1 MAKTITLQELKP
13 GDIVLYSPP
22 PGKDAWE
29 SWLICFF
36 TGSPVSHTAMIDSNP
51 GYVIKK
57 IPVIDL
63 KQHQAVSGKSGM
75 RDTYTPLKTVFAPS
89 SSPVEIAQ
97 GLKLNGADEMYIADL
112 DLIESQGHNID
123 DIKMVNTILPV
134 MFDGGVKNIEGF
146 EFFLDYAFKIIVPTE
161 TLESIDEMRKI
172 FEKYPK
178 ERIVVSVD
186 VKNNELLAKNFD
198 LSLQEFKEILKELDP
213 NEIILLDITGVGTEK
228 GYNKKL
234 LDEFDELKDKLI
246 IAGGLNKQSLGELE
260 SLGIK
265 KVLIGTSLHSGEVRL
280 LD

>member
-1 MAKTITLQELKP
+1 
-13 GDIVLYSPP
+13 
-22 PGKDAWE
+22 
-29 SWLICFF
+29 
-36 TGSPVSHTAMIDSNP
+36 
-51 GYVIKK
+51 
-57 IPVIDL
+57 
-63 KQHQAVSGKSGM
+63 M

-89 SSPVEIAQ
+89 SNPVEIAQ

-123 DIKMVNTILPV
+123 DVKMANTILPV
-134 MFDGGVKNIEGF
+134 MFDGGVKNLESF
-146 EFFLDYAFKIIVPTE
+146 EFFLNYAYKIIVPTE
-161 TLESIDEMRKI
+161 TLESIDDMKKI

-178 ERIVVSVD
+178 ERIAVSVD
-186 VKNNELLAKNFD
+186 VKNNELLAKHLD
-198 LSLQEFKEILKELDP
+198 LNLSQFKEILKELDP

-246 IAGGLNKQSLGELE
+246 IAGGLNKQSLSELE

-265 KVLIGTSLHSGEVRL
+265 KVLIGTSLHSGEVKI

>member
-1 MAKTITLQELKP
+1 M
-13 GDIVLYSPP
+13 
-22 PGKDAWE
+22 
-29 SWLICFF
+29 
-36 TGSPVSHTAMIDSNP
+36 
-51 GYVIKK
+51 IKK

-75 RDTYTPLKTVFAPS
+75 RDTYMPLNTVFAPS

-134 MFDGGVKNIEGF
+134 MFDGGVKNLEGF
-146 EFFLDYAFKIIVPTE
+146 EFFLDYAYKIIVPTE
-161 TLESIDEMRKI
+161 TLESIDEMKKI

-186 VKNNELLAKNFD
+186 VKNNELLSKNMD
-198 LSLQEFKEILKELDP
+198 LSLSEFKEILKELDV

-228 GYNKKL
+228 GYNKEL
-234 LDEFDELKDKLI
+234 LEEFGELKDKLI

-260 SLGIK
+260 ALGIK
-265 KVLIGTSLHSGEVRL
+265 KVLIGTCLHSGEVRL

>member
-1 MAKTITLQELKP
+1 ML
-13 GDIVLYSPP
+13 
-22 PGKDAWE
+22 
-29 SWLICFF
+29 
-36 TGSPVSHTAMIDSNP
+36 
-51 GYVIKK
+51 KK

-75 RDTYTPLKTVFAPS
+75 RDTYTPLNTIFAPS
-89 SSPVEIAQ
+89 SNPVEIAQ

-134 MFDGGVKNIEGF
+134 MFDGGVKNLEAF
-146 EFFLDYAFKIIVPTE
+146 EFFLDYAYKIIVPTE

-186 VKNNELLAKNFD
+186 VKNNELLSKNFD
-198 LSLQEFKEILKELDP
+198 MSLAEFKQILKELDP

-228 GYNKKL
+228 GYNRQL
-234 LDEFDELKDKLI
+234 LDEFEDLKDKLI
-246 IAGGLNKQSLGELE
+246 IAGGLNKQSIGELDA
-260 SLGIK
+260 LGIK
-265 KVLIGTSLHSGEVRL
+265 KVLIGTSLHSGEVKL
-280 LD
+280 IG

>member
-1 MAKTITLQELKP
+1 ML
-13 GDIVLYSPP
+13 
-22 PGKDAWE
+22 
-29 SWLICFF
+29 
-36 TGSPVSHTAMIDSNP
+36 
-51 GYVIKK
+51 KK

-75 RDTYTPLKTVFAPS
+75 RDTYTPLNTIFAPS

-123 DIKMVNTILPV
+123 DIRMVNTILPV
-134 MFDGGVKNIEGF
+134 MFDGGVKNLEAF
-146 EFFLDYAFKIIVPTE
+146 EFFLDYAYKIIVPTE

-186 VKNNELLAKNFD
+186 VKNNELLSKNFD
-198 LSLQEFKEILKELDP
+198 MSLAEFKEILKELDP

-228 GYNKKL
+228 GYNRQL
-234 LDEFDELKDKLI
+234 LDEFEDLKDKLI
-246 IAGGLNKQSLGELE
+246 IAGGLNKQSIGELD

-265 KVLIGTSLHSGEVRL
+265 KVLIGTSLHSGEVKL
-280 LD
+280 IG